1 MKKLALVLATA
12 VAYCLVVVAP
22 ALAQYPPQ
30 VEGTGGGNGGTG
42 GGAGGTDV
50 SGSAG
55 GTAFTGVDVSL
66 WMVLL
71 AVLAVAGIAALVV
84 SRRKA
89 SAS

>member
-1 MKKLALVLATA
+1 MKKLALVLATT

-30 VEGTGGGNGGTG
+30 VEGTGGGNGGSG
-42 GGAGGTDV
+42 GGAGGADV
-50 SGSAG
+50 GSAG

-84 SRRKA
+84 SRRRA

>member
-30 VEGTGGGNGGTG
+30 VEGTGGGNGGT